1 MKKDALVAQRV
12 SGVQLLVRQKSQSAS
27 IVVQESLVKQR
38 QVQTLNLRARN
49 VTKVDTWRRS
59 VRTKVR
65 AVWDAY
71 QDLRNMN
78 KVKPFV
84 YHVFLGDISLRAAV
98 RRATIVRLASTKML
112 RVAQAV
118 YNVLVVL
125 VAPASTNRPGAT
137 KFRQA
142 RT

>member
-1 MKKDALVAQRV
+1 
-12 SGVQLLVRQKSQSAS
+12 
-27 IVVQESLVKQR
+27 
-38 QVQTLNLRARN
+38 
-49 VTKVDTWRRS
+49 
-59 VRTKVR
+59 
-65 AVWDAY
+65 
-71 QDLRNMN
+71 MN
-78 KVKPFV
+78 EVKPFV

-125 VAPASTNRPGAT
+125 VAPASTNRPDAT

>member
-1 MKKDALVAQRV
+1 MTKDALVAHWV
-12 SGVQLLVRQKSQSAS
+12 SGVQLLVQPKSQSAS

-38 QVQTLNLRARN
+38 QVQTLSHHAQN
-49 VTKVDTWRRS
+49 VTKADTWRRS

-65 AVWDAY
+65 AVWNAY

-78 KVKPFV
+78 EVKPFV

-125 VAPASTNRPGAT
+125 VAPASTNRPDAT